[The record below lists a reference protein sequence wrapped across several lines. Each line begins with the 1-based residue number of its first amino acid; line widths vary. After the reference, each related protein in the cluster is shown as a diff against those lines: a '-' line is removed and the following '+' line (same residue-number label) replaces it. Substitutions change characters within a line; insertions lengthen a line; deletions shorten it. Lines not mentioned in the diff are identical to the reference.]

1 MGLHHIRRMRRF
13 LLAAL
18 LLLFPAAH
26 AAPTAEMFDRLREA
40 PSAGEAEDVAAD
52 IWSTWLVSGSATVD
66 VLMERGIGAVQ
77 AGDSETA
84 RELFD
89 RAILLKPDYSEAF
102 HQRAAIFLAEENYGE
117 ALRDINETLTLE
129 PRHFGAWFGLAMIM
143 ESFGSEK
150 AALEAYREALK
161 IYPLLPEAVEA
172 ERRLSRKAEGQDL

>member
-1 MGLHHIRRMRRF
+1 MRRI
-13 LLAAL
+13 LIAAL
-18 LLLFPAAH
+18 LMFSPAAQ
-26 AAPTAEMFDRLREA
+26 AAPTEEMFDKLREA
-40 PSAGEAEDVAAD
+40 PSASEAQDVAAD

-66 VLMERGIGAVQ
+66 VLMERGIATLQ
-77 AGDSETA
+77 AGDRQTA

-89 RAILLKPDYSEAF
+89 RVILLKPDYPEAW
-102 HQRAAIFLAEENYGE
+102 HQRATLFLRDENFGE

-143 ESFGSEK
+143 ESFGREK

-161 IYPLLPEAVEA
+161 IYPLLPEAAEA

>member
-1 MGLHHIRRMRRF
+1 MRHIRRMRRMIIAAF
-13 LLAAL
+13 LSLT
-18 LLLFPAAH
+18 PAAH
-26 AAPTAEMFDRLREA
+26 AAPTAEMFDKLREA
-40 PSAGEAEDVAAD
+40 PSASEAEDVAAD

-66 VLMERGIGAVQ
+66 VLMERGIGAMQ
-77 AGDSETA
+77 AGDRQTA

-89 RAILLKPDYSEAF
+89 RAVLLKPDYSEAW
-102 HQRAAIFLAEENYGE
+102 HQRAAIFLADENFGD

-172 ERRLSRKAEGQDL
+172 ERRLSRAAEGQDL